1 MNTDYP
7 YKFDKLE
14 TDFQNIVELNQ
25 RIEIKKTNMKEKLM
39 KLKEMHTSMSKS
51 NNKQIFL
58 FSLDSFFFQYK
69 TFSMELENLNKF
81 SSMFRNRTYCDY
93 YKLFKLISKYINEN
107 ADDLDFSIDTN
118 LSIPVYKD
126 LEPFYDY
133 GLDNIRIVHEH
144 MIAYVKNMY
153 QVLCNKEKKISEY
166 ATKAHAG
173 YSISNFVNTLQHE
186 NNILKGQIDLYIN
199 YISFFHISQQK
210 QIKRLH
216 NNYVEFDKD
225 VETNLNSDHA
235 FSFDDLSGYDSNA
248 NEEKD
253 AIPLA
258 KDASSADTKRTSVDE
273 NIEKDPIIE
282 SNELKQLN
290 EDSIPVFTELKETN
304 SDDDKDKKN

>member
-14 TDFQNIVELNQ
+14 NDFQNILELNQ
-25 RIEIKKTNMKEKLM
+25 RIEMKKANMKEKLM
-39 KLKEMHTSMSKS
+39 KLKEMHASMSKS

-93 YKLFKLISKYINEN
+93 YKLFKLISKYINEH
-107 ADDLDFSIDTN
+107 ADDLDFSVDNN
-118 LSIPVYKD
+118 LTIPVYKD

-133 GLDNIRIVHEH
+133 GLDNVRIVHEQ
-144 MIAYVKNMY
+144 MILYVKKMY
-153 QVLCNKEKKISEY
+153 QVLCDKEKQISDY

-173 YSISNFVNTLQHE
+173 YSISNFVNTLNHE

-235 FSFDDLSGYDSNA
+235 FSFDDLSGYNSKTL
-248 NEEKD
+248 EEKD
-253 AIPLA
+253 EIPLA
-258 KDASSADTKRTSVDE
+258 KEPSNVDMKKTSVDE
-273 NIEKDPIIE
+273 NTEKEATIE
-282 SNELKQLN
+282 SNELKQVDEEN
-290 EDSIPVFTELKETN
+290 IPVFTELKETN
-304 SDDDKDKKN
+304 TENNSTDKQ

>member
-7 YKFDKLE
+7 YMFDKLE
-14 TDFQNIVELNQ
+14 NDFQNIIELNQ
-25 RIEIKKTNMKEKLM
+25 RIEIKKANMKEKLK

-81 SSMFRNRTYCDY
+81 SLMFRNRTYCDY

-107 ADDLDFSIDTN
+107 TDDLDFSVDNN
-118 LSIPVYKD
+118 LTIPMYKD

-133 GLDNIRIVHEH
+133 GLDNIQIVHEQ
-144 MIAYVKNMY
+144 MILYVKKMY
-153 QVLCNKEKKISEY
+153 HVLCNKEKQSNDY
-166 ATKAHAG
+166 AIKAHAG
-173 YSISNFVNTLQHE
+173 YSISNFVNTLNHE

-235 FSFDDLSGYDSNA
+235 FSFDDLLGYDSNI
-248 NEEKD
+248 NDEKD
-253 AIPLA
+253 VIPLA
-258 KDASSADTKRTSVDE
+258 KEPSNTDVKKTSIDE
-273 NIEKDPIIE
+273 NIKDVTIE
-282 SNELKQLN
+282 SNILKQIDG
-290 EDSIPVFTELKETN
+290 ESIPIFTELKETSTDIVAN
-304 SDDDKDKKN
+304 EK

>member
-14 TDFQNIVELNQ
+14 NDFQNILELNQ
-25 RIEIKKTNMKEKLM
+25 RIEIKKENMKEKLM
-39 KLKEMHTSMSKS
+39 KLKEMHASMSKS

-93 YKLFKLISKYINEN
+93 YKLFKLISKYINEH
-107 ADDLDFSIDTN
+107 ADDLDFSVDNN
-118 LSIPVYKD
+118 LTIPVYKD

-133 GLDNIRIVHEH
+133 GLDNVRIVHEQ
-144 MIAYVKNMY
+144 MILYVKKMY
-153 QVLCNKEKKISEY
+153 QVLCDKEKQISDY

-173 YSISNFVNTLQHE
+173 YSISNFVNTLNHE

-235 FSFDDLSGYDSNA
+235 FSFDDLSGYNSKTL
-248 NEEKD
+248 EEKD
-253 AIPLA
+253 EIPLA
-258 KDASSADTKRTSVDE
+258 KEPSNVDMKKTSVDE
-273 NIEKDPIIE
+273 NTEKEATIE
-282 SNELKQLN
+282 SNELKQVDEEN
-290 EDSIPVFTELKETN
+290 IPVFTELKETN
-304 SDDDKDKKN
+304 TENNSTDKQ

>member
-14 TDFQNIVELNQ
+14 NDFQNILELNQ
-25 RIEIKKTNMKEKLM
+25 RIEIKKENMKEKLM
-39 KLKEMHTSMSKS
+39 KLKEMHASMSKS

-93 YKLFKLISKYINEN
+93 YKLFKLISKYINEH
-107 ADDLDFSIDTN
+107 ADDLDFSVDNN
-118 LSIPVYKD
+118 LTIPVYKD

-133 GLDNIRIVHEH
+133 GLDNVRIVHEQ
-144 MIAYVKNMY
+144 MILYVKKMY
-153 QVLCNKEKKISEY
+153 QVLCDKEKQISDY

-173 YSISNFVNTLQHE
+173 YSISNFVNTLNHE

-235 FSFDDLSGYDSNA
+235 FSFDDLSGYDSKTLD
-248 NEEKD
+248 EKD
-253 AIPLA
+253 EIPLA
-258 KDASSADTKRTSVDE
+258 KEPSNVDMKKTSVDE
-273 NIEKDPIIE
+273 NTEKEATIE
-282 SNELKQLN
+282 SNELKQVD

-304 SDDDKDKKN
+304 TENNSTDKQ

>member
-14 TDFQNIVELNQ
+14 NDFKNIIELNR

-39 KLKEMHTSMSKS
+39 KLKKMHTAMSKS

-69 TFSMELENLNKF
+69 TFSMELENLHKF
-81 SSMFRNRTYCDY
+81 SSIFRNRTYCDY
-93 YKLFKLISKYINEN
+93 YKLFKLITKYINEHG
-107 ADDLDFSIDTN
+107 DDLEFTVDNN

-133 GLDNIRIVHEH
+133 GLDNIKIVHEE
-144 MIAYVKNMY
+144 MILYVKKMY
-153 QVLCNKEKKISEY
+153 QVLSEKEKKITEY
-166 ATKAHAG
+166 TTKAHAG
-173 YSISNFVNTLQHE
+173 YSISNFVNTLNHE

-225 VETNLNSDHA
+225 VESNLNSDHA
-235 FSFDDLSGYDSNA
+235 FSFDDLSALDA
-248 NEEKD
+248 QKEEEID
-253 AIPLA
+253 VIPLA
-258 KDASSADTKRTSVDE
+258 NENNDTKNKENSIDKVETNTENVQSNLLKRIDE
-273 NIEKDPIIE
+273 N
-282 SNELKQLN
+282 NL
-290 EDSIPVFTELKETN
+290 PVFTSFE
-304 SDDDKDKKN
+304 KKNSGENTAE